1 MKAFVT
7 LVVAAAF
14 CVVAATSTAS
24 ARREGIAKLTRA
36 QAHAIQHSGE
46 WHPGCPVFPGQ
57 LRLVT
62 TRYYG
67 FDHKTHLGQIVV
79 NGKVAASVL
88 RVFRKLYAM
97 RFPIREMSFDAM
109 YGPHPDQD
117 GDVTASFECR
127 NAGAS
132 PCSGKVQTNNW
143 SMHAYGEAI
152 DLDPRENP
160 YVGCG
165 MTRDKTAR
173 AYMNRSNVRPGMVTN
188 AIYRKTFAT
197 VGWGWGGL
205 WSGSTKDYM
214 HFSVNGH

>member
-1 MKAFVT
+1 MKWPAILVLAAT
-7 LVVAAAF
+7 LGA
-14 CVVAATSTAS
+14 VAATSTAS
-24 ARREGIAKLTRA
+24 AGSAGIAPLTWTQKHEIRL
-36 QAHAIQHSGE
+36 SGE
-46 WHPGCPVFPGQ
+46 WHPGCPVARTQ
-57 LRLVT
+57 LRVVT
-62 TRYYG
+62 ARYYG
-67 FDHKTHLGQIVV
+67 FDHATHIGQIVV
-79 NGKVAASVL
+79 NGAVAASVL
-88 RVFRKLYAM
+88 SVFGKLYAM

-109 YGPHPDQD
+109 YGPHPDQN

-127 NAGAS
+127 QAAAS
-132 PCSGKVQTNNW
+132 PCNGGRTGTW

-152 DLDPRENP
+152 DVDPRENP

-173 AYMNRSNVRPGMVTN
+173 SYMKRSNVRPGMVTK
-188 AIYRKTFAT
+188 AIYHETFAA

>member
-1 MKAFVT
+1 
-7 LVVAAAF
+7 
-14 CVVAATSTAS
+14 
-24 ARREGIAKLTRA
+24 
-36 QAHAIQHSGE
+36 
-46 WHPGCPVFPGQ
+46 
-57 LRLVT
+57 
-62 TRYYG
+62 
-67 FDHKTHLGQIVV
+67 
-79 NGKVAASVL
+79 
-88 RVFRKLYAM
+88 M

-109 YGPHPDQD
+109 YGPHPDQN

-127 NAGAS
+127 QAAAS
-132 PCSGKVQTNNW
+132 PCNGGRTGTW

-152 DLDPRENP
+152 DVDPRENP

-173 AYMNRSNVRPGMVTN
+173 SYMKRSNVRPGMVTK
-188 AIYRKTFAT
+188 AIYRETFAA